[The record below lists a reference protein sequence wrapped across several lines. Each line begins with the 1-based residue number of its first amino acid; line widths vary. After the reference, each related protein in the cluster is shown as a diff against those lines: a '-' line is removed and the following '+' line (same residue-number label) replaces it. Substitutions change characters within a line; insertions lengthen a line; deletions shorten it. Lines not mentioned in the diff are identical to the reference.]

1 MAMRST
7 TIMTGLFPRH
17 RSRLITFAALCVAV
31 SACWASPVL
40 MISID
45 GLKPEYLTQADAH
58 GLRIPTL
65 RRFVQEGAYADGVI
79 ASLPTVTYP
88 NHTTLITGVWPPE
101 HGILNNQLFDPEH
114 KLAGAL
120 YWYAESIKVPTVAAI
135 LGVNLPSAKQPK
147 LPIAP

>member
-1 MAMRST
+1 
-7 TIMTGLFPRH
+7 
-17 RSRLITFAALCVAV
+17 
-31 SACWASPVL
+31 
-40 MISID
+40 
-45 GLKPEYLTQADAH
+45 
-58 GLRIPTL
+58 L
-65 RRFVQEGAYADGVI
+65 RRFVEGAYADGVI

-88 NHTTLITGVWPPE
+88 NHTTLITGVWPSV

-120 YWYAESIKVPTVAAI
+120 YWYAESIKVASTVAAI